1 MNNAGWREVKVGDVL
16 TRSDECIEIDP
27 TRTYEQVTVRLWGKG
42 VVPRGEISGMELA
55 GSRRFRVRAGQFIM
69 SRIDA
74 RHGAFGLVPDD
85 LDGAVASNDF
95 PSFDIDADRLRP
107 GFLGWL
113 CRTPRFVALCEAA
126 SEGTTNRV
134 RVKEDRFLDMAI
146 ALPEPQEQDRIVR
159 RLDDVDSR
167 LADARSTR
175 DEIEREAAALM
186 GSAFT
191 RIAQDAGHQKLANV
205 APLERRPVEI
215 TVDGE
220 YPELG
225 VRSFG
230 RGVFHKPTLL
240 GAELTWQKLFRVKAG
255 DIVISNIKAWEGAI
269 AVAGPDDDSRVGS
282 HRYLTLSPIDG
293 KATAGFL
300 CFYLLTD
307 EGLAAIGRASPGSAD
322 RNRTLGQK
330 RLMDIEV
337 PVPPF
342 ERQVWFDRLQAKA
355 REMLDAQAD
364 AETEFNA
371 MMPSILD
378 RAFRGEL

>member
-1 MNNAGWREVKVGDVL
+1 MSRKGWPETPLGEVISHRKEFIRITDAEQYKRCRVRLDARGVVL
-16 TRSDECIEIDP
+16 RDRILGIDIKTKEQQVCRTGELLVAEIDAKH
-27 TRTYEQVTVRLWGKG
+27 GG
-42 VVPRGEISGMELA
+42 FGIVPEE
-55 GSRRFRVRAGQFIM
+55 
-69 SRIDA
+69 
-74 RHGAFGLVPDD
+74 
-85 LDGAVASNDF
+85 LDGAIVSSHYF
-95 PSFDIDADRLRP
+95 LYEIDNSKL
-107 GFLGWL
+107 
-113 CRTPRFVALCEAA
+113 
-126 SEGTTNRV
+126 NQ
-134 RVKEDRFLDMAI
+134 RFLDYYLRTPGFQDQIAARGSTNYAAI
-146 ALPEPQEQDRIVR
+146 RPLHVLEYTMPLPDRSKQDRLVSR
-159 RLDDVDSR
+159 VDELLGKLDE
-167 LADARSTR
+167 ARSTR
-175 DEIEREAAALM
+175 TDIEKEAEALL
-186 GSAFT
+186 GSAFM
-191 RIAQDAGHQKLANV
+191 RIAQGAGHQKLADV

-269 AVAGPDDDSRVGS
+269 AVAGPDDDGRVGS
-282 HRYLTLSPIDG
+282 HRYLTLSPIGG

-337 PVPPF
+337 PVPRF
-342 ERQVWFDRLQAKA
+342 EKQVWFDRLQAKV